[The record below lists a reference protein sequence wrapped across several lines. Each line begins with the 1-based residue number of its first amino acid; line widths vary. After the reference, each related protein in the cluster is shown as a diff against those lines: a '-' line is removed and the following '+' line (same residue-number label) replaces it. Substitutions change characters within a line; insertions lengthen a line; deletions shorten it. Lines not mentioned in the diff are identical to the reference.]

1 MPGPSHGIQVHQA
14 QCLHA
19 LIIFAQ
25 GALHRLVGEENHHCI
40 VRHRKT
46 GGADGRVVGLRIGDR
61 LALAVDLKVIDGAV
75 FPESLSVGNA
85 GIDIAVV
92 GIFRVGHVDAVIA
105 LLGIVRS
112 RQNVVFGP
120 AELSLAVMLQHHI
133 VDAHVHIIAVGR
145 GQVVADGIAV
155 YIEIPCAGGHQV
167 YELTVGVDVKIV
179 IAPRKDELP
188 EGPVMP
194 IAFNDVLHR
203 IPETARVGVGIQ
215 AAPVDAPDRFLVV
228 QGLLDGE
235 QHDPAADPKDLR
247 IGTPVPLAVGRLDL
261 LHLRSQRRI
270 AVGLVGDGLNGLCLV
285 IGLGVH
291 VMVQEVCA
299 GLRPELLL
307 AYLPVLGEGDE
318 EHRGAHRQVERADD
332 GEGRRRRV
340 YDAQAKVEIQRRG

>member
-1 MPGPSHGIQVHQA
+1 
-14 QCLHA
+14 
-19 LIIFAQ
+19 
-25 GALHRLVGEENHHCI
+25 
-40 VRHRKT
+40 
-46 GGADGRVVGLRIGDR
+46 
-61 LALAVDLKVIDGAV
+61 
-75 FPESLSVGNA
+75 
-85 GIDIAVV
+85 
-92 GIFRVGHVDAVIA
+92 
-105 LLGIVRS
+105 
-112 RQNVVFGP
+112 
-120 AELSLAVMLQHHI
+120 MLQHHI

-188 EGPVMP
+188 EGPVLP

-235 QHDPAADPKDLR
+235 QHAPAADPKDLR

-261 LHLRSQRRI
+261 LHLRSRRRI
-270 AVGLVGDGLNGLCLV
+270 AVGLVGGGLNGLCLV

-291 VMVQEVCA
+291 VMVQEV
-299 GLRPELLL
+299 GVTRGPELPFGQ
-307 AYLPVLGEGDE
+307 LPVLG
-318 EHRGAHRQVERADD
+318 D
-332 GEGRRRRV
+332 GGKE
-340 YDAQAKVEIQRRG
+340 